1 MARAKGQDV
10 SGVIFGGPAI
20 CYQQRQ
26 NYSSM
31 RDILT
36 DDQVPKLIARCEKAT
51 SAGDNN
57 GKWQLDSKYV

>member
-51 SAGDNN
+51 SY
-57 GKWQLDSKYV
+57 QCRR